1 MSEIKSLADQLKSR
15 LEEQKGLSERTLP
28 VESDG
33 KKTDAN
39 DSKAKKPAVDNKR
52 LRSFL
57 SALED
62 FNMDG
67 QEKILIRIDKRTM
80 SKLRQ
85 LKTASNIDMTRVIVF
100 SLHQFLK
107 SHPWLNEYISQTL
120 NDMAHELD

>member
-15 LEEQKGLSERTLP
+15 LEEQKGLSERTP
-28 VESDG
+28 AEESDR

-39 DSKAKKPAVDNKR
+39 DCKAKKPAVDTKR
-52 LRSFL
+52 LKSFL

-85 LKTASNIDMTRVIVF
+85 LKTVSNIDMSRVIVF
-100 SLHQFLK
+100 SLDRFLK

>member
-15 LEEQKGLSERTLP
+15 LEEQKGLSERAPSAELD
-28 VESDG
+28 E

-39 DSKAKKPAVDNKR
+39 DSKAKKPDVDTKR

-67 QEKILIRIDKRTM
+67 QEKILIQIDKRTM

-85 LKTASNIDMTRVIVF
+85 FKTASNIDMTRVIVF

>member
-15 LEEQKGLSERTLP
+15 LEQQRGLSESPP
-28 VESDG
+28 VKPEIEKSNVKDSEI
-33 KKTDAN
+33 KKPVV
-39 DSKAKKPAVDNKR
+39 DSKR
-52 LRSFL
+52 LKSFL
-57 SALED
+57 SALRE

-85 LKTASNIDMTRVIVF
+85 LKTASNIDMSRVIVF
-100 SLHQFLK
+100 SLDRFLK

-120 NDMAHELD
+120 KNMTHELE